1 MEWGVFLVLR
11 HAVQIVDG
19 TAQLPSGVPHPAG
32 SVLSAGG
39 LIWSRDM
46 SRSNRRCSLGLR
58 SMATSSKPGA
68 WSVGVA
74 PVYAPQTMRA
84 DQYGGGSVGG
94 IEALDEAD
102 VPLYVVGQGRVSLPA
117 TPELGI
123 MLAIAEYEAEHSE
136 EDFTL

>member
-1 MEWGVFLVLR
+1 
-11 HAVQIVDG
+11 
-19 TAQLPSGVPHPAG
+19 
-32 SVLSAGG
+32 
-39 LIWSRDM
+39 
-46 SRSNRRCSLGLR
+46 
-58 SMATSSKPGA
+58 
-68 WSVGVA
+68 
-74 PVYAPQTMRA
+74 MRA